1 MKLVLYSTFAS
12 FFCFNLNSIMKTTP
26 IPARLAL
33 FCTNKYGRHFT
44 GLIISPASVVVEYR
58 AAAGALKD
66 HRKIAISDFSVWTI
80 KENNNN
86 TQIMSVFK
94 LIIDL
99 SQPLSPRKEH
109 SKIPQKE
116 QVFSQH

>member
-1 MKLVLYSTFAS
+1 
-12 FFCFNLNSIMKTTP
+12 MKTAS
-26 IPARLAL
+26 IPTRLAL
-33 FCTNKYGRHFT
+33 FCTDEYDRHFT
-44 GLIISPASVVVEYR
+44 GLINSPASVVVAKTQRNNAECPSEYH
-58 AAAGALKD
+58 AAARELRD

-86 TQIMSVFK
+86 TQILSVFK

-109 SKIPQKE
+109 LKVPQKE